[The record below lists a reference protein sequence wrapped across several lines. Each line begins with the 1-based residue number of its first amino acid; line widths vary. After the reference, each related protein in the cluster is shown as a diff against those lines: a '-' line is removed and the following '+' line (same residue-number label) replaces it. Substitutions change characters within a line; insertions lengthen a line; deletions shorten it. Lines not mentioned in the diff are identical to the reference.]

1 MESEKTTIRLQT
13 GQKDHLQI
21 VPSCGDD
28 VPIGMLS
35 LQETHHALD
44 LWQDAG
50 IHFWLRH
57 PLENSRHLIGEINK
71 QGEAVSIHPEY
82 RELPDSKQPFADDP
96 SYQGGIRFDSVKSA
110 VQYLTRYFAVEL
122 CPPLSWKDLGLEMPD
137 SPSATSPHLEKPTET
152 PAQTQPEE
160 EKAEFLTQSQP
171 AEEKTKTEDSTPLPR
186 AKEPEEPAE
195 NQRVLSLTGEH
206 TATGRRKTAVA
217 QVRIASGDGKITV
230 NGRAFENYFP
240 LKAHQKTAIHP
251 LHLVNVSEHLD
262 VCINVRGGGLTGQ
275 AEATRHG
282 ISRALL
288 KIDAG
293 LRTRLKSE
301 GLLTRDPRMKERKKY
316 GQPGARRR
324 FQYSKR

>member
-1 MESEKTTIRLQT
+1 MESEKPTIRLQT
-13 GQKDHLQI
+13 SQKDHLPI

-28 VPIGMLS
+28 VPIGMIS

-50 IHFWLRH
+50 IHLWLRQ
-57 PLENSRHLIGEINK
+57 PLENGRHLIGEMNK
-71 QGEAVSIHPEY
+71 QGDAASNHPEY
-82 RELPDSKQPFADDP
+82 RELPEGRQPFADNP
-96 SYQGGIRFDSVKSA
+96 NYQGGIRFDSVKSA

-122 CPPLSWKDLGLEMPD
+122 CPPLSWTDLGLEMPA
-137 SPSATSPHLEKPTET
+137 SPSATSPPLEKPAES
-152 PAQTQPEE
+152 PAPTQPEE
-160 EKAEFLTQSQP
+160 EKAESSTQPQS
-171 AEEKTKTEDSTPLPR
+171 AEEKIEDSAPFPR
-186 AKEPEEPAE
+186 AKEPEEPEE
-195 NQRVLSLTGEH
+195 NQKVLSLTGEH

-240 LKAHQKTAIHP
+240 IKAHQKTVIQP
-251 LHLVNVSEHLD
+251 LHLVDVSNHLD
-262 VCINVRGGGLTGQ
+262 ICVNVQGGGLTGQ

-288 KIDAG
+288 KIDAD
-293 LRTRLKSE
+293 LRPRLKSE

>member
-1 MESEKTTIRLQT
+1 MESEKPIIRLQT

-35 LQETHHALD
+35 LQETHALD

-50 IHFWLRH
+50 IHLWLRQ
-57 PLENSRHLIGEINK
+57 PLENGRHLIGEINK
-71 QGEAVSIHPEY
+71 QGDAASNHPEY
-82 RELPDSKQPFADDP
+82 RELPENKQPFADNP
-96 SYQGGIRFDSVKSA
+96 NYEGGVRFDSVKSA

-122 CPPLSWKDLGLEMPD
+122 CPPLVWKDLGLEMPA
-137 SPSATSPHLEKPTET
+137 SPSTASPYLENPAET

-160 EKAEFLTQSQP
+160 EKI
-171 AEEKTKTEDSTPLPR
+171 EDSTPLPR
-186 AKEPEEPAE
+186 AKEQESEEPEE
-195 NQRVLSLTGEH
+195 NQRVLSLTSEH

-240 LKAHQKTAIHP
+240 LKAHQKIAIHP
-251 LHLVNVSEHLD
+251 LYLVNASEHLD
-262 VCINVRGGGLTGQ
+262 VCINVRGGGLSGQ

-288 KIDAG
+288 KIDAD
-293 LRTRLKSE
+293 LRPRLKSE

>member
-1 MESEKTTIRLQT
+1 MESEKPIIRLQT

-35 LQETHHALD
+35 LQETHALD

-50 IHFWLRH
+50 IHLWLRQ
-57 PLENSRHLIGEINK
+57 PLENGRHLIGEINK
-71 QGEAVSIHPEY
+71 QGDAASNHPEY
-82 RELPDSKQPFADDP
+82 RELPENKQPFADNP
-96 SYQGGIRFDSVKSA
+96 NYEGGVRFDSVKSA

-122 CPPLSWKDLGLEMPD
+122 CPPLFWKDLGLEMPA
-137 SPSATSPHLEKPTET
+137 SPSATSSHSEKPIET
-152 PAQTQPEE
+152 LAQTQPKE
-160 EKAEFLTQSQP
+160 EKA
-171 AEEKTKTEDSTPLPR
+171 EDSTPLPR
-186 AKEPEEPAE
+186 AKEPEEPE
-195 NQRVLSLTGEH
+195 RNQKVLSLTGEH

-251 LHLVNVSEHLD
+251 LYLVNVSEHLD
-262 VCINVRGGGLTGQ
+262 VCIKVRGGGLSGQ

-282 ISRALL
+282 ISSALL
-288 KIDAG
+288 KIDAD
-293 LRTRLKSE
+293 LRPRLKSE

>member
-1 MESEKTTIRLQT
+1 MESKKPTIRLQT

-21 VPSCGDD
+21 VPSCGDYASLGT
-28 VPIGMLS
+28 IS
-35 LQETHHALD
+35 LQEGHHALD

-50 IHFWLRH
+50 IHLWLRH
-57 PLENSRHLIGEINK
+57 PLENGRHLIDEINK
-71 QGEAVSIHPEY
+71 QGDAASNHPEY
-82 RELPDSKQPFADDP
+82 RELPENKQPFADNP
-96 SYQGGIRFDSVKSA
+96 NYQGGIRFDSVKSA
-110 VQYLTRYFAVEL
+110 LQYLTRYFAVEL
-122 CPPLSWKDLGLEMPD
+122 CPPLFWKDLGLEMPAY
-137 SPSATSPHLEKPTET
+137 SSATSPHLENPAEA

-160 EKAEFLTQSQP
+160 EKAESSTQSQP
-171 AEEKTKTEDSTPLPR
+171 AEEKIEDPTPLPH
-186 AKEPEEPAE
+186 AKEPEEPE
-195 NQRVLSLTGEH
+195 KNQKVLSLTGEH

-230 NGRAFENYFP
+230 NGRSFENYFP
-240 LKAHQKTAIHP
+240 LKAHQKTAIYP
-251 LHLVNVSEHLD
+251 LYLVNVSNHLD
-262 VCINVRGGGLTGQ
+262 ICVNVRGGGLTGQ

-288 KIDAG
+288 KIDAD
-293 LRTRLKSE
+293 LRPRLKSE

>member
-1 MESEKTTIRLQT
+1 MESEKPTIRLQT
-13 GQKDHLQI
+13 GPKDHLLI
-21 VPSCGDD
+21 VPSCGDYA
-28 VPIGMLS
+28 PLGTIS
-35 LQETHHALD
+35 LQEAHHALD

-50 IHFWLRH
+50 IHLWLRQ
-57 PLENSRHLIGEINK
+57 PLENGRHLIDEITK
-71 QGEAVSIHPEY
+71 QGDASSNHLEY
-82 RELPDSKQPFADDP
+82 RELPEGRQPFADNP
-96 SYQGGIRFDSVKSA
+96 NYQAGIRFDSVKSA

-137 SPSATSPHLEKPTET
+137 SPSATPTHLER
-152 PAQTQPEE
+152 PAESPAQPEE
-160 EKAEFLTQSQP
+160 EQAESPTQPQS
-171 AEEKTKTEDSTPLPR
+171 AEEKIEDSTPLPR
-186 AKEPEEPAE
+186 AKEPEEPEE
-195 NQRVLSLTGEH
+195 NRRVLSFTGKH

-230 NGRAFENYFP
+230 NGRSFENYFP
-240 LKAHQKTAIHP
+240 IKDHQKTVIQP
-251 LHLVNVSEHLD
+251 LHLVDVSTHLD
-262 VCINVRGGGLTGQ
+262 ICVNVRGGGLSGQ

-288 KIDAG
+288 KIDAD
-293 LRTRLKSE
+293 LRPRLKSE

>member
-1 MESEKTTIRLQT
+1 MESEKPTIRLQT
-13 GQKDHLQI
+13 DQKDHLQI

-28 VPIGMLS
+28 VPIGMIA

-50 IHFWLRH
+50 IHLWLRQ
-57 PLENSRHLIGEINK
+57 PLENSRHLIDEINK
-71 QGEAVSIHPEY
+71 QGDAASSHPEY
-82 RELPDSKQPFADDP
+82 RELLEGKQPFADNP
-96 SYQGGIRFDSVKSA
+96 NYQGGIRFNSVKSA
-110 VQYLTRYFAVEL
+110 VQYLARYFAVEL
-122 CPPLSWKDLGLEMPD
+122 CPPLSWKDLGLEAPA
-137 SPSATSPHLEKPTET
+137 SPSATSSHSEKPIET
-152 PAQTQPEE
+152 LAQTQPEE
-160 EKAEFLTQSQP
+160 EKA
-171 AEEKTKTEDSTPLPR
+171 EDSTPLPR
-186 AKEPEEPAE
+186 AKEPEEPEE
-195 NQRVLSLTGEH
+195 NQKVLSLTDEH

-230 NGRAFENYFP
+230 NGRTFENYFP
-240 LKAHQKTAIHP
+240 LKTHQKTAIHP
-251 LHLVNVSEHLD
+251 LYLINASEHLD
-262 VCINVRGGGLTGQ
+262 VCINVRGGGLSGQ

-288 KIDAG
+288 KIDAD
-293 LRTRLKSE
+293 LRPRLKSE

>member
-13 GQKDHLQI
+13 DQKDHLQI

-28 VPIGMLS
+28 VPIGMIS

-50 IHFWLRH
+50 IHLWLRQ
-57 PLENSRHLIGEINK
+57 PLENSRHLIDEINK
-71 QGEAVSIHPEY
+71 QGDAASSHPEY
-82 RELPDSKQPFADDP
+82 RELPEGKQPFADNP
-96 SYQGGIRFDSVKSA
+96 NYQGGIRFNSAKSA

-122 CPPLSWKDLGLEMPD
+122 CPPLSWEDLGLETPA
-137 SPSATSPHLEKPTET
+137 SPSATSSHSEKPIET
-152 PAQTQPEE
+152 LAQTQLEE
-160 EKAEFLTQSQP
+160 EKA
-171 AEEKTKTEDSTPLPR
+171 EDSTPLPR
-186 AKEPEEPAE
+186 AKEPEEPEE
-195 NQRVLSLTGEH
+195 NQKVLSLTDEH

-230 NGRAFENYFP
+230 NGRTFENYFP

-251 LHLVNVSEHLD
+251 LYLINASEHLD
-262 VCINVRGGGLTGQ
+262 VCINVRGGGLSGQ

-288 KIDAG
+288 KIDAD
-293 LRTRLKSE
+293 LRPRLKSE

>member
-1 MESEKTTIRLQT
+1 MESEKPTIRLQT

-28 VPIGMLS
+28 VPVGMIS

-50 IHFWLRH
+50 IHLWLRQ
-57 PLENSRHLIGEINK
+57 PLENGRHLISEIDK
-71 QGEAVSIHPEY
+71 QGDAASNHPEY
-82 RELPDSKQPFADDP
+82 RELLDGRQPFADNP
-96 SYQGGIRFDSVKSA
+96 NYQGGIRFDSVKSA
-110 VQYLTRYFAVEL
+110 VQYLTRHFAVEL
-122 CPPLSWKDLGLEMPD
+122 CPPLSWTDLGLEMPA
-137 SPSATSPHLEKPTET
+137 SPSATSPPLEKPAES
-152 PAQTQPEE
+152 PASTQPEE
-160 EKAEFLTQSQP
+160 EKAESPTQPQS
-171 AEEKTKTEDSTPLPR
+171 AEEKIEDSAPFPR
-186 AKEPEEPAE
+186 AKEPEEPEE
-195 NQRVLSLTGEH
+195 NQKVLSLTGEH

-240 LKAHQKTAIHP
+240 IKAHQKTVIQP
-251 LHLVNVSEHLD
+251 LHLVDVSNHLD
-262 VCINVRGGGLTGQ
+262 ICVNVRGGGLTGQ

-288 KIDAG
+288 KIDAN
-293 LRTRLKSE
+293 LRPRLKSE

>member
-1 MESEKTTIRLQT
+1 MESEKPIIRLQT
-13 GQKDHLQI
+13 SQKDHLQI

-28 VPIGMLS
+28 APLGMIS

-50 IHFWLRH
+50 IHLWLRQ

-82 RELPDSKQPFADDP
+82 RELPEGRQPFADNPD
-96 SYQGGIRFDSVKSA
+96 YQGGIRLDSVKSA
-110 VQYLTRYFAVEL
+110 VQYLMRYFAVEL
-122 CPPLSWKDLGLEMPD
+122 CPPLSWKDLGLEMPAP
-137 SPSATSPHLEKPTET
+137 PSSTSSHSEKPAES
-152 PAQTQPEE
+152 PAQIQPEE
-160 EKAEFLTQSQP
+160 ERAESSIQSQS
-171 AEEKTKTEDSTPLPR
+171 AEEKTEDSTPSPH
-186 AKEPEEPAE
+186 AKEPEEPEE

-230 NGRAFENYFP
+230 NGRDFENYFP
-240 LKAHQKTAIHP
+240 IKAHQKTVIHP
-251 LHLVNVSEHLD
+251 LHLAAVSQHLD
-262 VCINVRGGGLTGQ
+262 IRVNVRGGGLTGQ

-288 KIDAG
+288 KIDAD
-293 LRTRLKSE
+293 LRPRLKSE